1 MEEALKLQ
9 LRSQQLE
16 TTKLYICT
24 KQRQIRYIDTP
35 KKYSYIDISDIQSFI
50 IFSQIASIH

>member
-24 KQRQIRYIDTP
+24 KQRQIRYIDTL

>member
-16 TTKLYICT
+16 TMKLYICT
-24 KQRQIRYIDTP
+24 KQRQIRYIDTL

>member
-24 KQRQIRYIDTP
+24 KQRQIRYIDTL
-35 KKYSYIDISDIQSFI
+35 KKYSYIDISDI
-50 IFSQIASIH
+50 